1 MASKKKFEGL
11 EVEITAPR
19 PTTPLKRLK
28 RKLDRASDD
37 YTQWQKENPGT
48 KLIADSAPVSSF
60 ATGVGDLL
68 NDTYTGNYA
77 SVPVDAISLIPGT
90 RFAGKVVSAGADALR
105 NGTPIIDALRNIPG
119 DPRFIRRIERA
130 ITKVGRTQDR
140 AQAVDQAVRNE
151 TGYAKGG
158 MVKKKFEGP
167 EVVVTAPRM
176 SAMEQYLYDER
187 QKPEAQRRQ
196 EIIDTAMGFASPGA
210 AIEGAGLKGLARN
223 ASPEFSAG
231 RRKFLGD
238 TGKIATAAAIPGA
251 LKAAAPAVE
260 KAAPAAVKPV
270 QKTIE
275 ELSEEMFAKGIKS
288 VEQQKAYILSHID
301 AGKVAPVR
309 MRDKKILHSIF
320 DPAEVGEFVPLRDA
334 TPVEFQHL
342 ATDGS
347 TTLPNNYRAGGRVR
361 MI

>member
-11 EVEITAPR
+11 EVEVTAKR

-37 YTQWQKENPGT
+37 YTQWQEENPGT

-119 DPRFIRRIERA
+119 DPRFIRRIERS
-130 ITKVGRTQDR
+130 IKKVGRTQDR

-158 MVKKKFEGP
+158 AVKKKFEGS
-167 EVVVTAPRM
+167 EVAVTAPRM

-196 EIIDTAMGFASPGA
+196 ETMDTAMGFASPGA
-210 AIEGAGLKGLARN
+210 AIEGAGLKALARN
-223 ASPEFSAG
+223 AAPEFSAG
-231 RRKFLGD
+231 RREFLGN
-238 TGKIATAAAIPGA
+238 TGKIAAAAAVPNVLKGA
-251 LKAAAPAVE
+251 ASAAEHAAP
-260 KAAPAAVKPV
+260 AVKPV
-270 QKTIE
+270 QRTVKQIY
-275 ELSEEMFAKGIKS
+275 EEMFEKGIVDKA
-288 VEQQKAYILSHID
+288 QQQAYIQSHID
-301 AGKVAPVR
+301 AGKVAPLR
-309 MRDKKILHSIF
+309 NKDRAILNIIF
-320 DPAEVGEFVPLRDA
+320 ERQKYKMQASD
-334 TPVEFQHL
+334 HH
-342 ATDGS
+342 